1 MAFYV
6 ISTWGKYR
14 KKFVNCYTN
23 QYFHLGNTATS
34 RVESA
39 HSLLKAWLKSNN
51 LNLDTMWFRIHSML
65 EAEHS
70 KIRYE
75 LEVSRSRP
83 RIGDRVFSLLQGNVS
98 INAIEIME
106 EGIKRRIELGNVLEE
121 HCGCVLRVTHGL
133 PCACALIH
141 LQRTGKRVHLED
153 VHAFWRTLEYD
164 NVGVPPK
171 TDDDELE
178 KLFEEARACD
188 PAKKRVIIE
197 KLRDGLHPEDEEVK
211 PPPVRENPKGR
222 PRGSTTRNKS
232 GFEHARKKAA
242 KVSTPATTFVQHTVG
257 DFDQRPV
264 GAPLESG
271 YTKGFLS
278 TWNKKYA
285 VPEEVRDFFDGW
297 VDVGNDSHCGYRV
310 VSHAARGRES
320 DYLVMGEWGI
330 REIKAYE
337 LYKDFFADSCVL
349 PTGLT
354 RYEEA
359 LRRMEF
365 TSSGGC
371 GPNHWMYGEYLFV
384 IALLFNWTICVI
396 AQHEVGESRT
406 WHCSTY
412 LPLRPTTQVTRP
424 YGVLWIVNYHLHWM
438 RLHCRV
444 PATDA
449 PIPPI
454 DPFWLGSRDPL
465 VTPYADL
472 YKTNIEKWHT
482 LMGTTPKVYGR
493 RRRSTPTNEETAR
506 KLNFDNAFKV

>member
-1 MAFYV
+1 MEKQALSKQNLMWYKDIILHNPESGWDRVINASTIYEFRSAWECFSETWEEMALYV

-65 EAEHS
+65 EAQHS

-83 RIGDRVFSLLQGNVS
+83 RNGDRVFLLLQGNVS

-106 EGIKRRIELGNVLEE
+106 AEIKRGIELGNVLEE

-133 PCACALIH
+133 PCACALIQ
-141 LQRTGKRVHLED
+141 LQRTVCLKKLEL
-153 VHAFWRTLEYD
+153 VTRE
-164 NVGVPPK
+164 
-171 TDDDELE
+171 
-178 KLFEEARACD
+178 
-188 PAKKRVIIE
+188 KKRVIIE

-211 PPPVRENPKGR
+211 PPHVRENPKGR
-222 PRGSTTRNKS
+222 PRGSTTRNKL

-242 KVSTPATTFVQHTVG
+242 KVSTPATTSVQHTVG
-257 DFDQRPV
+257 DFDQGPA
-264 GAPLESG
+264 GAPLEFG

-285 VPEEVRDFFDGW
+285 VPEKVREFFDGW
-297 VDVGNDSHCGYRV
+297 VDVGNDGHCGYRV
-310 VSHAARGRES
+310 VSHAARGREN
-320 DYLVMGEWGI
+320 DHLVMREWGI

-337 LYKDFFADSCVL
+337 LYRDFFADSCVL

-365 TSSGGC
+365 TRSGGC

-384 IALLFNWTICVI
+384 FASLFNWTICVI
-396 AQHEVGESRT
+396 AQMNRRIS
-406 WHCSTY
+406 Y
-412 LPLRPTTQVTRP
+412 LAL
-424 YGVLWIVNYHLHWM
+424 LHI
-438 RLHCRV
+438 L
-444 PATDA
+444 
-449 PIPPI
+449 
-454 DPFWLGSRDPL
+454 
-465 VTPYADL
+465 
-472 YKTNIEKWHT
+472 
-482 LMGTTPKVYGR
+482 TPKAH
-493 RRRSTPTNEETAR
+493 TQ
-506 KLNFDNAFKV
+506 

>member
-1 MAFYV
+1 MALYV

-23 QYFHLGNTATS
+23 QYFHLGNMATS
-34 RVESA
+34 RVESS

-65 EAEHS
+65 EAQHS

-106 EGIKRRIELGNVLEE
+106 EDIKRGIELGNVLEE
-121 HCGCVLRVTHGL
+121 HCGCVLR
-133 PCACALIH
+133 
-141 LQRTGKRVHLED
+141 RVHLED

-164 NVGVPPK
+164 NVGVTPK

-178 KLFEEARACD
+178 KLFAEARTCD
-188 PAKKRVIIE
+188 PAKKQVIIE
-197 KLRDGLHPEDEEVK
+197 KLRDGLHPEDEEVQ
-211 PPPVRENPKGR
+211 PPPVRENPKRR

-232 GFEHARKKAA
+232 GFEHAKKKAV
-242 KVSTPATTFVQHTVG
+242 KVSTPATTFVQHMVG
-257 DFDQRPV
+257 DFDQGPV

-278 TWNKKYA
+278 TWTKKYA

-297 VDVGNDSHCGYRV
+297 VDVGNNGYCGYRV
-310 VSHAARGRES
+310 VSHTARGRES
-320 DYLVMGEWGI
+320 DHLVMREWGI

-337 LYKDFFADSCVL
+337 VYRDFFDDSCAL
-349 PTGLT
+349 PMGLT
-354 RYEEA
+354 RFQET

-365 TSSGGC
+365 TGSGGC

-384 IALLFNWTICVI
+384 FASLFNWTICVI
-396 AQHEVGESRT
+396 AQDEVGEFRN
-406 WHCSTY
+406 WNCSTY
-412 LPLRPTTQVTRP
+412 LPLRPTAQVSRP
-424 YGVLWIVNYHLHWM
+424 YG
-438 RLHCRV
+438 
-444 PATDA
+444 T
-449 PIPPI
+449 
-454 DPFWLGSRDPL
+454 RDPL
-465 VTPYADL
+465 VAPYADL

-493 RRRSTPTNEETAR
+493 RRRSTPTNPETAR